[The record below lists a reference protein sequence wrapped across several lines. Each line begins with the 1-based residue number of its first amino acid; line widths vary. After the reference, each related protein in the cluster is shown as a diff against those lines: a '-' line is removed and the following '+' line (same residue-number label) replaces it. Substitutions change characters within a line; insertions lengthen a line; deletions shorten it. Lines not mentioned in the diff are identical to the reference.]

1 MEEMKDNQNRNLI
14 LLNSKKCLDI
24 FNIKAKPIKYLKGD
38 QENLD
43 NIQFFHNLSQ
53 TVSIKSNQLF
63 TTTTTSSNVLKKGVS
78 KRKLSR
84 SINEDIEKENDSHN
98 SLNKDNDS
106 SNGEEEIS
114 TTIRAPKTEQKRAPY
129 KRKRSMSVELFLGD
143 YIKGIKSEEKLPDSP
158 YIYSFSKF
166 HPFSYLL
173 GHLKGFIDKKG
184 KLHHPSPTLID
195 SATWMKKPGLTKN
208 DILYGMEISPE
219 NGLVLVDKEVTK
231 RFKGIIKE
239 LVKQLIKSAFSS
251 QKFSLSV
258 RLFEPKSFLQ
268 SISEYWFFLPKYIP
282 QLANKNVSPIDRMK
296 NIMAFAV
303 SGLYIPSKTLKA
315 FNPLISETFQGEI
328 PYNDTKI
335 KIYLEQISNYPN
347 VSRFYITHDTFSMY
361 GYFDISMKHES
372 FGNKITLFLKG
383 HVCLDFKAI
392 KEKVYYIMP
401 NVRVL
406 NGASDNRS
414 TYFTS
419 SMVFADIKNNIKGVI
434 QFATNKKN
442 INSFE
447 GVILSYKYPPKY
459 RFIYDIESEYGKKLK
474 ITNKQNI
481 ILSKVNGSWL
491 KNFVCDKEVL
501 WNIDR
506 DVPNF
511 ITPVK
516 NSLPS
521 DGRFREDIIW
531 LYRSFYFYKTEE
543 ERDTYEKLAQEW
555 KLMLEKLQREEREIK
570 KKANKKK

>member
-1 MEEMKDNQNRNLI
+1 MKGAHQGMTFFI
-14 LLNSKKCLDI
+14 NSKNCLDI
-24 FNIKAKPIKYLKGD
+24 FKIKTKPIEFFNGD
-38 QENLD
+38 TD
-43 NIQFFHNLSQ
+43 NFSSLSYSLS
-53 TVSIKSNQLF
+53 TKPSIKSNF
-63 TTTTTSSNVLKKGVS
+63 PNNTISNQTLHSLKKFQTI
-78 KRKLSR
+78 
-84 SINEDIEKENDSHN
+84 SINENEHN
-98 SLNKDNDS
+98 NKLNKE
-106 SNGEEEIS
+106 SNESNNEDEIIS
-114 TTIRAPKTEQKRAPY
+114 TTQRENKSKSLFIKRRSLSMTEF
-129 KRKRSMSVELFLGD
+129 LFVD
-143 YIKGIKSEEKLPDSP
+143 YTKGTKSEEMLPDSP
-158 YIYSFSKF
+158 FLYSFSNF
-166 HPFSYLL
+166 HPFSYLR
-173 GHLKGFIDKKG
+173 GHPKGFYDKKG
-184 KLHHPSPTLID
+184 KLHHPSPTLI
-195 SATWMKKPGLTKN
+195 SSEIWMKQPDLSKKA
-208 DILYGMEISPE
+208 ILKGMEISNE
-219 NGLVLVDKEVTK
+219 YGLVLVDKEVTK

-282 QLANKNVSPIDRMK
+282 PLANKNVSPIERMK

-315 FNPLISETFQGEI
+315 FNPLISETFQGEMLL
-328 PYNDTKI
+328 NDRKI
-335 KIYLEQISNYPN
+335 RIYLEQISNYPN
-347 VSRFYITHDTFSMY
+347 ISRFYITYDTFSMY
-361 GYFDISMKHES
+361 GYFDISMKNES

-383 HVCLDFKAI
+383 YVCIDFKDI

-419 SMVFADIKNNIKGVI
+419 SMVFADIKNDLKGVI
-434 QFATNKKN
+434 HFATNKKN
-442 INSFE
+442 INAFE
-447 GVILSYKYPPKY
+447 GVILNQKYLKNYK
-459 RFIYDIESEYGKKLK
+459 FNYDIESEYGKKVKLN
-474 ITNKQNI
+474 NKQNV
-481 ILSKVNGSWL
+481 ILAKVNGSWL
-491 KNFVCDKEVL
+491 KNFVSDEKVL
-501 WNIDR
+501 WDIDT
-506 DVPNF
+506 DVPSF

-531 LYRSFYFYKTEE
+531 LYRSFYFYKTED

>member
-1 MEEMKDNQNRNLI
+1 
-14 LLNSKKCLDI
+14 
-24 FNIKAKPIKYLKGD
+24 
-38 QENLD
+38 
-43 NIQFFHNLSQ
+43 
-53 TVSIKSNQLF
+53 
-63 TTTTTSSNVLKKGVS
+63 
-78 KRKLSR
+78 
-84 SINEDIEKENDSHN
+84 
-98 SLNKDNDS
+98 
-106 SNGEEEIS
+106 
-114 TTIRAPKTEQKRAPY
+114 
-129 KRKRSMSVELFLGD
+129 
-143 YIKGIKSEEKLPDSP
+143 
-158 YIYSFSKF
+158 
-166 HPFSYLL
+166 
-173 GHLKGFIDKKG
+173 
-184 KLHHPSPTLID
+184 
-195 SATWMKKPGLTKN
+195 
-208 DILYGMEISPE
+208 
-219 NGLVLVDKEVTK
+219 
-231 RFKGIIKE
+231 
-239 LVKQLIKSAFSS
+239 
-251 QKFSLSV
+251 
-258 RLFEPKSFLQ
+258 
-268 SISEYWFFLPKYIP
+268 
-282 QLANKNVSPIDRMK
+282 
-296 NIMAFAV
+296 MAFAV

>member
-1 MEEMKDNQNRNLI
+1 MKEENQGMAF
-14 LLNSKKCLDI
+14 LLNSKNCLDI
-24 FNIKAKPIKYLKGD
+24 FKIKTKPIEFFNGD
-38 QENLD
+38 TD
-43 NIQFFHNLSQ
+43 NLSSLSLSLS
-53 TVSIKSNQLF
+53 TKPSLKSNF
-63 TTTTTSSNVLKKGVS
+63 PNSTISNQTLHSLKKFQTI
-78 KRKLSR
+78 
-84 SINEDIEKENDSHN
+84 SINENNNNIKLIKEINE
-98 SLNKDNDS
+98 
-106 SNGEEEIS
+106 SNNEEEIIS
-114 TTIRAPKTEQKRAPY
+114 TTQRENKSKSLFIKRRSLSMTEF
-129 KRKRSMSVELFLGD
+129 LFID
-143 YIKGIKSEEKLPDSP
+143 YTKGTKSEEMLPNSP
-158 YIYSFSKF
+158 FIYSFSNF
-166 HPFSYLL
+166 HPFSYLR
-173 GHLKGFIDKKG
+173 GHMKGFYDKKG
-184 KLHHPSPTLID
+184 KLHHPSPTLI
-195 SATWMKKPGLTKN
+195 SSEIWMKPPDLSKKSVLK
-208 DILYGMEISPE
+208 GMEISNE

-447 GVILSYKYPPKY
+447 GVILNYKYPPKY

-531 LYRSFYFYKTEE
+531 LYRSFHFYKTEE